1 VPRRSPG
8 RAAETAKGASVT
20 AIQDRRKA
28 IHGGF
33 GKNIPVFD
41 NPE

>member
-1 VPRRSPG
+1 MEGP
-8 RAAETAKGASVT
+8 
-20 AIQDRRKA
+20 IQERRKA

-41 NPE
+41 NPELQ